1 MFLLYS
7 IFPSWSFFYHRPPCT
22 SCSREKSRVGRSIMQ
37 IFMRLEYERVTRT
50 VACDVDPRETL
61 YSLKCKIQDK
71 GNGIRPAIQRKTDMR
86 QS

>member
-1 MFLLYS
+1 
-7 IFPSWSFFYHRPPCT
+7 
-22 SCSREKSRVGRSIMQ
+22 MQ

-71 GNGIRPAIQRKTDMR
+71 GNGIRPAIQRKHIVANRYATVMMR
-86 QS
+86 HLPASVFSSTIQFISI